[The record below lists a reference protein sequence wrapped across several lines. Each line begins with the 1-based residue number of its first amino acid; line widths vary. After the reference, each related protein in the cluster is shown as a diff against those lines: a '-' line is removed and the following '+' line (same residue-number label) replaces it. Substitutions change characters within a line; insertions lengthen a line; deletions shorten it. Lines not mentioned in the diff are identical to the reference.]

1 MLGNKWVSGGFLC
14 FKGNCFNDVGKMKV
28 FPLLLLQHSFD
39 WCDCLFF
46 IIQITRHLSII
57 NICHQ
62 FTFFCCLT
70 WIINIK
76 PGVVKNFYS
85 LPLAFKTHSFIQ
97 SFKTKKGL
105 KMCQHLSFSE
115 LLKDMKMTFGCN
127 SQLKFIQH
135 PKTKLVIEL
144 FLLNFE
150 SFKMSF
156 LRNFKSD

>member
-97 SFKTKKGL
+97 SFKTKKDL

-115 LLKDMKMTFGCN
+115 LLKIWKWLLVATVNWSSFN
-127 SQLKFIQH
+127 IQR
-135 PKTKLVIEL
+135 
-144 FLLNFE
+144 
-150 SFKMSF
+150 
-156 LRNFKSD
+156 RNLS